1 MIEWSV
7 DIRVILSLLL
17 ATVLGGLIGWERE
30 RRVGLSGIR
39 THAAVALGACLFS
52 FISFMTFGPI
62 SSTGVISGDPTR
74 IAAQIVSG
82 IGFLGAGVIIRD
94 KGQVRGLTSA
104 ATIWATASVG
114 VAVAAQMY
122 IISIAATLILFALLS
137 LYRIPGWSSRKELNR
152 KRVAKKYMHQYV
164 AKNTNDEEL

>member
-30 RRVGLSGIR
+30 RRAGLSGIR
-39 THAAVALGACLFS
+39 THAAVAMGSCLFG

-62 SSTGVISGDPTR
+62 SSTGVIGGDPTR
-74 IAAQIVSG
+74 IAAQVVSG

-94 KGQVRGLTSA
+94 RGQVRGLTSA

-122 IISIAATLILFALLS
+122 IISIAATIILIGLLS
-137 LYRIPGWSSRKELNR
+137 LYRLPGWTHRKENYR
-152 KRVAKKYMHQYV
+152 KKVAKKYRKDNPDGV
-164 AKNTNDEEL
+164 EDI